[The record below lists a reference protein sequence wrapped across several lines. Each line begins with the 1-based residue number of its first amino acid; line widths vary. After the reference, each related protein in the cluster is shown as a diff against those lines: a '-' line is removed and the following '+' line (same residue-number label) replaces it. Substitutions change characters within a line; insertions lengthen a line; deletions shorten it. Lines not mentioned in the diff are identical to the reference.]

1 MARAES
7 NKSILMVLQSD
18 RKDTAACV
26 QHVFTDFGCIIR
38 TRIGLHDGVGDRCSN
53 AGLILLELVG
63 EAKKQKELSAALR
76 RIRGVRTK
84 LVSAR
89 F

>member
-1 MARAES
+1 MAVS
-7 NKSILMVLQSD
+7 KSILMVLQRD
-18 RKDTAACV
+18 RRDTATSV
-26 QHVFTDFGCIIR
+26 QQVFTDFGCIIR

-63 EAKKQKELSAALR
+63 DMRQQKKLSDLLR
-76 RIRGVRTK
+76 RIKGVRTK
-84 LVSAR
+84 LVKIC